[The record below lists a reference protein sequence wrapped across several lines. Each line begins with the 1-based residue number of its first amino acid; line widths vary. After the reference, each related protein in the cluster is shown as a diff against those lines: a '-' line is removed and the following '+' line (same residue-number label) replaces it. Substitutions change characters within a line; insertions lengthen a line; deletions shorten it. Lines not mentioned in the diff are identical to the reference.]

1 MAADLQAPLR
11 GEPLFDAMGNPT
23 VRFAEFLDRLAVE
36 TNDLISTTTDTTLVE
51 LTGRLADIEVRLG
64 TEDALTFDD
73 TGFTWDSTEFTW
85 DQTEA

>member
-1 MAADLQAPLR
+1 MAGDLFAPLR
-11 GEPLFDAMGNPT
+11 GEPLFDAQGHPT
-23 VRFAEFLDRLAVE
+23 VRFAEFLDQLAVD
-36 TNDLISTTTDTTLVE
+36 TNEIVDTVADSSIIE

-64 TEDALTFDD
+64 TGDALTFDD